1 MNNEESFVFRHQKL
15 YFGGHTTLTNEEQ
28 GSEDVARHA
37 EYTKF
42 SHPVIKIP

>member
-15 YFGGHTTLTNEEQ
+15 CFGGHTTLTNE
-28 GSEDVARHA
+28 GSGDVARHA